1 MNNVRNLLLKAER
14 SFAAAERLLEAG
26 DADFA
31 ASRAYY
37 GYFYIAEGL
46 LLSKG
51 FRFSRH
57 SQVIAQYGF
66 HFAKTNQLNP
76 RFHRLFDRA
85 FTLRQLADYSADP
98 AVMQPQAVQD
108 LIEGGREFLAAAK
121 EYLNLQPEGAR

>member
-1 MNNVRNLLLKAER
+1 MNNVQNLLLKAER

-31 ASRAYY
+31 VSRAYY

-66 HFAKTNQLNP
+66 HFARTSQLNP

-98 AVMQPQAVQD
+98 TVMEPQAVRD
-108 LIEGGREFLAAAK
+108 LIEGGREFLTDAK
-121 EYLNLQPEGAR
+121 EYLDIRPEGVQ

>member
-1 MNNVRNLLLKAER
+1 M
-14 SFAAAERLLEAG
+14 EAG

-66 HFAKTNQLNP
+66 YFARTNQLNP

-98 AVMQPQAVQD
+98 TVMEPQAVRD

-121 EYLNLQPEGAR
+121 EYVDVRPEGVR

>member
-1 MNNVRNLLLKAER
+1 MLAEKGYPLRENVQNLLLKAER
-14 SFAAAERLLEAG
+14 SFAAAERLLEDG

-37 GYFYIAEGL
+37 GYFYIAESL

-57 SQVIAQYGF
+57 SQVIARYGF
-66 HFAKTNQLNP
+66 HFARTSQLDP

-98 AVMQPQAVQD
+98 AVMEP
-108 LIEGGREFLAAAK
+108 
-121 EYLNLQPEGAR
+121 